1 MKLHEALRQAV
12 RQFGMNVLQERRL
25 VFILSDLRA
34 FALGRSSAVSGFPEA
49 LMNTGASRQAWRKP
63 SPAAASAGSL
73 PITRSGASPMHSAL
87 PHL

>member
-34 FALGRSSAVSGFPEA
+34 FGEFPAMRKVMEAIVSG
-49 LMNTGASRQAWRKP
+49 
-63 SPAAASAGSL
+63 GS
-73 PITRSGASPMHSAL
+73 G
-87 PHL
+87 

>member
-34 FALGRSSAVSGFPEA
+34 FGEFPAMRKVMEAIVSG
-49 LMNTGASRQAWRKP
+49 
-63 SPAAASAGSL
+63 GSGKEL
-73 PITRSGASPMHSAL
+73 CRIGLSGMDVVFGSFGSGV
-87 PHL
+87 